1 MVRTDGCRLL
11 GSCPLPI
18 PGPFGTAHFLYT
30 HYHVHLS
37 GLGLRMCFWIDEPF
51 ERCVGERYARYTK
64 LHPRLLTPAP
74 RFKATIKKTQS

>member
-30 HYHVHLS
+30 HYHGHLS

-51 ERCVGERYARYTK
+51 ERCVGERVYARYIY
-64 LHPRLLTPAP
+64 LHPG
-74 RFKATIKKTQS
+74 F